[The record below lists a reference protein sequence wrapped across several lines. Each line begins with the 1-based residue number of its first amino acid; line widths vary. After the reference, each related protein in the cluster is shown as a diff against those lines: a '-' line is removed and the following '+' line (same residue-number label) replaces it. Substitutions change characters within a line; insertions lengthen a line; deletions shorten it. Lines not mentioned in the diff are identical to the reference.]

1 MTQFSTKGHEVQS
14 NDYVSAFIKPG
25 IVVAKIASVGYHTS
39 QGGTEGL
46 KFIHEGKPMEELD
59 GKSQTAESTM
69 WTSPKAWPYTLDRL
83 CIMADQLGVREQLDA
98 VSANSA
104 EEYAAALNAI
114 FAGKVARWKF
124 SGTEIE
130 GKFDE
135 EKGEKK
141 NNWFKA
147 ELAQFD
153 FVEPMSV
160 AEENT
165 KLKFDK
171 TNKYDMKMLEKSDV
185 EEPVNAEGGDP
196 LGAPEDEW
204 S

>member
-1 MTQFSTKGHEVQS
+1 MTQFSTKGHEVQT

-25 IVVAKIASVGYHTS
+25 IVVAKVESVGYHKS

-46 KFIHEGKPMEELD
+46 KFTHAGKPMEELE
-59 GKSQTAESTM
+59 GKSQKAESTM

-104 EEYAAALNAI
+104 EEYAEACNAI

-135 EKGEKK
+135 AKGEKK

-147 ELAQFD
+147 ELAQYD
-153 FVEPMSV
+153 FVEPMTV
-160 AEENT
+160 EEENT

-171 TNKYDMKMLEKSDV
+171 TDKWDMKMLEKSDIEV
-185 EEPVNAEGGDP
+185 PTGANDP
-196 LGAPEDEW
+196 LGAPEEEW
-204 S
+204 G